1 MKLVVSFLATIL
13 LLAGGAFAASSENS
27 GEVQPI
33 RIACVG
39 DSITVGMGIGKGFDY
54 PSQLQDR
61 LGSGWKVGNFG
72 VSGRTLLRKG
82 DYPYW
87 NENAFH
93 QAQAFHPDV
102 VIILLGAND
111 TKPQNWV
118 HVSGF
123 LQDYTDLVKTFQ
135 ALPSHPKV
143 YVCRPCPV
151 PEPGNYG
158 INETN
163 IREEIKMVD
172 QVARNLQLPVIDL
185 HGTLEKSPHVFPDR
199 VHPNSKGAA
208 LIADTVYT
216 ALTGKNAADL
226 IQANSYFSDHAILQ
240 RGAPHPVWGI
250 APNGT
255 AITVTFSGQTIST
268 IAQDGKWKVT
278 LQPLEA
284 SATPQTLTIKTV
296 TKEISI
302 KDILVGDVWLA
313 GGQSNMERQL
323 GPRPPQ
329 KEIIGAQ
336 ETIAAAD
343 LPLIRQF
350 YVPQRVAEAEVEDV
364 YGNWTLTTP
373 GTAEHFSA
381 VAFFFAR
388 DLQPKI
394 GVPLGI
400 IHSSWGGTLA
410 EAWMS
415 PEAVVALG
423 DLANRSAKVP
433 NLTSGL
439 YHTML
444 KPLLPAPIKGV
455 IWYQGESNNDRPLP
469 YRKVFPA
476 LIEDWRKQYHD
487 KKLPFLF
494 VQIAPFGKSVPELRE
509 AQFLTLQHTPHTAMV
524 VTMDVGDAADIHPAD
539 KGPVGR
545 RLALA
550 ARAVAY
556 GENIEYS
563 GPLYRAMKVSGASI
577 ILEFDHTGS
586 GLASRAGELRGF
598 TIAGSDGDFLPATA
612 VVEGD
617 KIRVTSAQVSAPV
630 AVRYGW
636 GNVPEG
642 NLMNKEGLPASPFRT
657 DVK

>member
-1 MKLVVSFLATIL
+1 MKLVVSFIATIL
-13 LLAGGAFAASSENS
+13 LLAGGAFAASSEK
-27 GEVQPI
+27 GDGIQPI

-39 DSITVGMGIGKGFDY
+39 DSITVGLGIEKGFDY

-61 LGSGWKVGNFG
+61 LGKGWKVENFG

-82 DYPYW
+82 DSPYW
-87 NENAFH
+87 NENAFR

-102 VIILLGAND
+102 VVILLGAND
-111 TKPQNWV
+111 TKPQNWA
-118 HVSGF
+118 HVSEF
-123 LQDYTDLVKTFQ
+123 VQDYTALVRTFQ
-135 ALPSHPKV
+135 ALPSQPKV

-151 PEPGNYG
+151 PEPGNFG

-163 IREEIKMVD
+163 IREEIRMVD
-172 QVARNLQLPVIDL
+172 QVAQSLHLPVIDL
-185 HGTLEKSPHVFPDR
+185 HGAMEKSPHLFPDR
-199 VHPNSKGAA
+199 VHPNSQGAA
-208 LIADTVYT
+208 IMADTVYT
-216 ALTGKNAADL
+216 TLTGKNAGDL

-240 RGAPHPVWGI
+240 RGVPHPVWGT

-255 AITVTFSGQTIST
+255 PITVTFAGQTLST
-268 IAQDGKWKVT
+268 TAEEGKWKIT
-278 LQPLEA
+278 LRPLEA
-284 SATPQTLTIKTV
+284 NATPQTLTIKTV
-296 TKEISI
+296 TKEISV
-302 KDILVGDVWLA
+302 KDILIGDVWLA

-323 GPRPPQ
+323 GPRKPQ
-329 KEIIGAQ
+329 KDIIGAQ
-336 ETIAAAD
+336 EAIAAAD

-350 YVPQRVAEAEVEDV
+350 YVPQRVGEPDVEDV
-364 YGNWTLTTP
+364 GGNWALTTP
-373 GTAEHFSA
+373 VTADRFSA

-410 EAWMS
+410 EAWMT
-415 PEAVVALG
+415 PEAVAALG
-423 DLANRSAKVP
+423 DLANRSAKAP

-439 YHTML
+439 YLAML

-455 IWYQGESNNDRPLP
+455 IWYQGESNNDRPRQ

-476 LIEDWRKQYHD
+476 LIEDWRKQHQD
-487 KKLPFLF
+487 KDLPFLF
-494 VQIAPFGKSVPELRE
+494 VQIAPFEKSVPELRE
-509 AQFLTLQHTPHTAMV
+509 AQLLTLQNTPRTAMV
-524 VTMDVGDAADIHPAD
+524 VTTDVGDAADIHPAD

-550 ARAVAY
+550 ARAVGY
-556 GENIEYS
+556 GEKIEFS
-563 GPLYRAMKVSGASI
+563 GPLYKTMKVSGASI

-586 GLASRAGELRGF
+586 GLVSQAGNLRGF
-598 TIAGSDGDFLPATA
+598 TISGSDGNFLPASA
-612 VVEGD
+612 MIEGD
-617 KIRVTSAQVSAPV
+617 KIIVTSAQVSAPV

-636 GNVPEG
+636 GNVPDG